1 MLQIFLKD
9 ETAFLTFIQAD
20 RDKKRQEQLEKKQLK
35 KKLLEEE
42 EEKVGGKARGTMA
55 PPPKVT
61 RAQAEE
67 AKEKRE
73 QLELAAAASRVPAK
87 VVETPREEE
96 GELEE
101 NPNQLLK
108 QSAMEGE
115 AVARGVDSAIAVL
128 GGGEPTELH
137 PEKRMKA
144 AYAAFEERELPK
156 LKEENPNL
164 RLSQLKQLLRK
175 EWQKSP
181 DNPMNQALAGR
192 STST

>member
-1 MLQIFLKD
+1 MLCLFVSI
-9 ETAFLTFIQAD
+9 IQAEKE
-20 RDKKRQEQLEKKQLK
+20 KKKQEQLDKKLLK

-42 EEKVGGKARGTMA
+42 EQKVGGKARGTMA

-67 AKEKRE
+67 VREKRQ
-73 QLELAAAASRVPAK
+73 QLEVTTAVAAARKLSPA
-87 VVETPREEE
+87 ETPEPD
-96 GELEE
+96 LEE

-108 QSAMEGE
+108 QSALEGE
-115 AVARGVDSAIAVL
+115 AVARGVDSAIALL
-128 GGGEPTELH
+128 GAGEPVELH

-144 AYAAFEERELPK
+144 AYASFEERELPR
-156 LKEENPNL
+156 LKAENTNL

-181 DNPMNQALAGR
+181 ENPMNQVLGA
-192 STST
+192 TS

>member
-1 MLQIFLKD
+1 MFCLHF
-9 ETAFLTFIQAD
+9 QAEKE
-20 RDKKRQEQLEKKQLK
+20 KKKQEQLDKKQLK

-42 EEKVGGKARGTMA
+42 EQKVGGKARGTMA

-67 AKEKRE
+67 VREKRQ
-73 QLELAAAASRVPAK
+73 QLELAAASASTSKPSEVQVP
-87 VVETPREEE
+87 EQ
-96 GELEE
+96 GLEE

-108 QSAMEGE
+108 QSALEGE
-115 AVARGVDSAIAVL
+115 AVARGVDSAIALL
-128 GGGEPTELH
+128 GGGEPVELH

-144 AYAAFEERELPK
+144 AYASFEEKELPR
-156 LKEENPNL
+156 LKAENPNL

-181 DNPMNQALAGR
+181 DNPMNQVLAA
-192 STST
+192 TSDSA